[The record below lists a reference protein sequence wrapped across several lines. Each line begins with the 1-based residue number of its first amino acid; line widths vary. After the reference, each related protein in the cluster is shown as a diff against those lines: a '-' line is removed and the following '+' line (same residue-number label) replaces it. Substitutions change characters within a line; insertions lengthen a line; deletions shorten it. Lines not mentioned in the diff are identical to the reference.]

1 MKLAGTTEPNDLA
14 KGARYEA
21 AGPPMRKDE
30 LAGQPQAIVP
40 TEERIER
47 HAVET
52 RGSNARLIPTIAFD
66 STVAPRTIVYITAA
80 SPIETAVRPDYLAA
94 ALKGP
99 PAVECLDQATER
111 STAAAH
117 IKERIGKRWFS
128 D

>member
-1 MKLAGTTEPNDLA
+1 MKLAGTTEPNDFA

-47 HAVET
+47 YAMET
-52 RGSNARLIPTIAFD
+52 LGSNARLIPTIAFD
-66 STVAPRTIVYITAA
+66 STVAPRTTVYITAA
-80 SPIETAVRPDYLAA
+80 SPIETAGRPNYLAA

-99 PAVECLDQATER
+99 PAVECLD
-111 STAAAH
+111 
-117 IKERIGKRWFS
+117 
-128 D
+128 